1 MRFAVIADIHG
12 NYAALQAVLD
22 DACAVGV
29 EGYLFVGDYI
39 TDMPYAKEIVH
50 TLRGLKN
57 AVFVSGNREWYMDS
71 LNPSRRHWEQF
82 AGLFLTRDMLEEE
95 GLSWVRSLPKSVLLN
110 TPDGQKRILMEH
122 VCEELYGA
130 EEHGKKK
137 LASGALDE
145 SFRYRDATREEVCA
159 FAKEG
164 FEANTRLPELARRAA
179 VDVVIHGHSHLQ
191 YALTIGDVLYLNPGS
206 CGLPLDH
213 QLGAPYTL
221 LCYENGR
228 FSTEERR
235 VVYNLEETLR
245 YCESTPF
252 YQEAKGWCELNFWQ
266 LRTARDH
273 SRVFFQFLQEQQ
285 EIDRPQ
291 IDQEHNLALHRA
303 LARTK
308 EYYKE
313 LDSSQTK

>member
-50 TLRGLKN
+50 TLQGLKN

-71 LNPSRRHWEQF
+71 LDPSRRHWEQF
-82 AGLFLTRDMLEEE
+82 AGLFLTRDMLGEE
-95 GLSWVRSLPKSVLLN
+95 GLAWVRSLPKSVLLN

-122 VCEELYGA
+122 VCEELYEA

-145 SFRYRDATREEVCA
+145 SFRYRDATRQEVCA

-179 VDVVIHGHSHLQ
+179 
-191 YALTIGDVLYLNPGS
+191 GS

-221 LCYENGR
+221 LCYEDGR

-308 EYYKE
+308 EYYK
-313 LDSSQTK
+313 DSSQTK